1 MRKKIWKILP
11 LVTGLVLLTASSALT
26 VHGESNNTIDVT
38 LFKLNLPDD
47 WSYDPNDISD
57 YENTCS
63 VSVFEGAA
71 KDSSQNDFTIKANEA
86 SSYSFRKYLQP
97 SDIDLHDYADG
108 TIEKTTI
115 GDVDYIRTTDMFDR
129 IYYIYRHE
137 PSGVTYKV
145 IISGEE
151 NDSVRNVFNN
161 LELKLEDTGNVEA
174 PYPWD
179 GTPFTPAPQ
188 SIAVGDYTVTPEYIP
203 FSVSQNGFEIMRH
216 QFAISG
222 DRMYHQ
228 LNNTLETY
236 EYTGSTLNLLSSDTM
251 DEQGMDLFTDT
262 DGKLYI
268 SRNGGKGIVMKDGQ
282 TILETGTSGYLSVHP
297 SGAWGITSY
306 LGYDTEK
313 VTFQDG
319 SVLTE
324 PWILTSMNDD
334 AARTGIFKFVSLVEI
349 SNDHIMVYGRLA
361 GDDTPSKIAVYD
373 LDGNQQLL
381 LGGDQHEDPAYFGS
395 LTGIAETANG
405 YIAADGNMREFYFW
419 SKDGTLLAE
428 VDCYDMFGTRYP
440 WIEDMKVA
448 EDGSVMVLMTQ
459 DRDDDSASELMVF
472 RLTGF

>member
-1 MRKKIWKILP
+1 M
-11 LVTGLVLLTASSALT
+11 TGLVLLTASSALT
-26 VHGESNNTIDVT
+26 VQGESDNTIDVT

-63 VSVFEGAA
+63 VSVFEGAD
-71 KDSSQNDFTIKANEA
+71 KDSSQNDFTIKANEE
-86 SSYSFRKYLQP
+86 SSYSFRKYLQT

-115 GDVDYIRTTDMFDR
+115 GDVDYIRTTDNFDR

-151 NDSVRNVFNN
+151 NDSVKNVFNN

-251 DEQGMDLFTDT
+251 DEPGMDLFTDT

-282 TILETGTSGYLSVHP
+282 TILETG
-297 SGAWGITSY
+297 
-306 LGYDTEK
+306 
-313 VTFQDG
+313 
-319 SVLTE
+319 
-324 PWILTSMNDD
+324 
-334 AARTGIFKFVSLVEI
+334 
-349 SNDHIMVYGRLA
+349 
-361 GDDTPSKIAVYD
+361 
-373 LDGNQQLL
+373 
-381 LGGDQHEDPAYFGS
+381 
-395 LTGIAETANG
+395 
-405 YIAADGNMREFYFW
+405 
-419 SKDGTLLAE
+419 
-428 VDCYDMFGTRYP
+428 VDCQV
-440 WIEDMKVA
+440 K
-448 EDGSVMVLMTQ
+448 
-459 DRDDDSASELMVF
+459 
-472 RLTGF
+472 LTHFYV